1 MLNFQ
6 SIVILFHDKLTFTN
20 TKCKQS
26 KKNSISAEKTQIETL
41 EKGKEFYLVLVKF
54 DMSKRNKLLMT
65 IIQSNPHILVD
76 GLHSL
81 KV

>member
-1 MLNFQ
+1 MQ
-6 SIVILFHDKLTFTN
+6 AVEK
-20 TKCKQS
+20 